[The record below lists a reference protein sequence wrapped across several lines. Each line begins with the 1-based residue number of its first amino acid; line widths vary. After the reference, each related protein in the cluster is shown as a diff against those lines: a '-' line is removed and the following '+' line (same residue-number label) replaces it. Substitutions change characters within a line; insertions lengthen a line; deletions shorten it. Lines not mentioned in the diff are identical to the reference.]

1 MAPQDSK
8 PADYPLISSPPRGR
22 STRRPIESAT
32 RLEAQ
37 RRKIIRDPLF
47 RVINDRLYQGVD
59 PDQFELFAVEVVR
72 QDFPSAVP
80 VKGGGGV
87 GVKGGT
93 RTPTGRSSQDP
104 MSCGACWA
112 KLRASVP

>member
-1 MAPQDSK
+1 M
-8 PADYPLISSPPRGR
+8 
-22 STRRPIESAT
+22 
-32 RLEAQ
+32 
-37 RRKIIRDPLF
+37 IRDPLF

-104 MSCGACWA
+104 MSGV
-112 KLRASVP
+112 KPINHNSLQHRTTLNNKNLMDLRASQIALDCGVLLPKIDVC